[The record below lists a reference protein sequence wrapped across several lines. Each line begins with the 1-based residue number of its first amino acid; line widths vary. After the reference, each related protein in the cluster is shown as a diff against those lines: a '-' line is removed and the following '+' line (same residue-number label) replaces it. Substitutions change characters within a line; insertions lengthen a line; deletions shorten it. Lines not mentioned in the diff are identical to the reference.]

1 MHGSFDGISV
11 EKIYSSQMA
20 AQIMYI
26 EEVSDAKDEAQKDRN
41 LGRNVRVIGKIS
53 EVDLARNR

>member
-1 MHGSFDGISV
+1 
-11 EKIYSSQMA
+11 MA

-26 EEVSDAKDEAQKDRN
+26 EEVSDAKDEAQKDKK